1 MHSLQHLFKS
11 LLLILPVAL
20 VAWAPQSS
28 AVYVDE
34 VDYGYPY
41 MDPYLATTT
50 IAIMKGRDEREA
62 RDTILDLQV
71 ELLPDRND
79 IPLLEGKGNLR
90 FRLYKAQGTAP
101 LIVLVPGLGSAAY
114 TGSASY
120 LAELLV
126 RNGFHVM
133 VMPDPL
139 NWNFALAAST
149 SGYPGHHVIDALD
162 MYRAMRAALR
172 HVVNH
177 EHIAVGKLGL
187 MGFSEGALN
196 AAFVAKVDQEQGIL
210 NFEQVLLINPPV
222 DPLFAVTKIDEL
234 AKLGATLSPAERK
247 HVHAYAFGTGVK
259 ALKQEFDDEEYFS
272 NWDKRLKMTDKQIR
286 YLIGAAMFSEV
297 GDMIYTVELFKHPG
311 VLKTPVSWGSRTLR
325 LDEARSIGVLGYM
338 EKFLLPYLKRDNPRL
353 DVKALD
359 DQTSLKAIGPFLAKS
374 HKVLLMHNRD
384 DILLTDGDMA
394 FLERTFGQR
403 ATIYPLGGHLGNLWY
418 DRNRQDIV
426 DSFRSLQRS
435 NHEEEEDD

>member
-1 MHSLQHLFKS
+1 MHSPLFLFKS
-11 LLLILPVAL
+11 LVLAL
-20 VAWAPQSS
+20 FVGLAIGSQTAR

-34 VDYGYPY
+34 VEYDYPY
-41 MDPYLATTT
+41 IDPYLATTT

-71 ELLPDRND
+71 ELFPDRD
-79 IPLLEGKGNLR
+79 DVPLLEGKGSLR
-90 FRLYKAQGTAP
+90 FRLYRAQGTAP
-101 LIVLVPGLGSAAY
+101 LIVLVPGLGSPAY

-149 SGYPGHHVIDALD
+149 SGYPGQSFADAID
-162 MYRAMRAALR
+162 MYRAIRAAIR
-172 HVVNH
+172 HVVGEGH
-177 EHIAVGKLGL
+177 VAVSKLGL

-196 AAFVAKVDQEQGIL
+196 AAFVAKLDQEKGIL
-210 NFEQVLLINPPV
+210 NFERILLVNPPV
-222 DPLFAVTKIDEL
+222 DLLFAIGKIDEL
-234 AKLGATLSPAERK
+234 AKLGATLSPEERQ

-259 ALKQEFDDEEYFS
+259 ALKQEFDDPEYFS
-272 NWDKRLKMTDKQIR
+272 DWDKRLRLSDKQIR
-286 YLIGAAMFSEV
+286 YLIGAALFSEV
-297 GDMIYTVELFKHPG
+297 GDAIYTIEQFKEPG

-338 EKFLLPYLKRDNPRL
+338 EKYLLPYLRRTNPRL
-353 DVKALD
+353 NVKTLN
-359 DQTSLKAIGPFLAKS
+359 DQSSLKAIGPFLAKS
-374 HKVLLMHNRD
+374 SRVYLMHNRD
-384 DILLTDGDMA
+384 DILLSFGDVA
-394 FLERTFGQR
+394 FLERTFGGR
-403 ATIYPLGGHLGNLWY
+403 ATVYPLGGHLGNLWF

-426 DSFRSLQRS
+426 KTFRPLLPPRR
-435 NHEEEEDD
+435 HGPMR